1 MQVVILSGGAGKRL
15 WPLSNTSRSKQFLKL
30 LKSPS
35 GEPESMVQRV
45 VRQIRETRLSE
56 EITIAT
62 FESQKDHVISQ
73 FGSSID
79 MITEPS
85 RKGTFPAIALASLYF
100 KTQKRL
106 PEDEVIAVIPCDVYA
121 HDVYFES
128 IKLMAEKVRNDV
140 ADIYLMGVK
149 PKSPSPFF
157 GYIIPKKDTTAQV
170 EFIEKP
176 DRSLAQKLIE
186 DGAYWNAGVFVFK
199 LKFIEKFLQEH
210 HYQLDFAKFVS
221 QYDKL
226 PKSSFDTTV
235 IERTRRVGFLLYEG
249 EWHDLGNW
257 DALTQ
262 QIPQAVLGN
271 VVQQNCKNTYII
283 NELNIPL
290 ICHGTQE
297 LIVAASPDG
306 ILVADKSTSVGI
318 KDSVASLNARPMY
331 EERRWGTYKVIDN
344 IEFADGFCA
353 LTKQLTLNPG
363 CSISYQRHTFRDEIW
378 TFIDGEGTIVIDD
391 EIKTVHRGDVIVI
404 NRGQKHAL
412 KARTSLTFIEV
423 QKGSNLVEEDIERFD
438 YNWNTQT

>member
-45 VRQIRETRLSE
+45 VRQIHETRLSE

-106 PEDEVIAVIPCDVYA
+106 PEDEMIAVIPCDVYTRDA
-121 HDVYFES
+121 YFEC
-128 IKLMAEKVRNDV
+128 IKLMAEKVRKDV

-157 GYIIPKKDTTAQV
+157 GYIIPKKDSTDQV

-176 DRSLAQKLIE
+176 DRFLAQKFIE
-186 DGAYWNAGVFVFK
+186 GGAYWNAGVFVFK

-235 IERTRRVGFLLYEG
+235 IEHTRRVGFLPYEG

-283 NELNIPL
+283 NELNIP
-290 ICHGTQE
+290 
-297 LIVAASPDG
+297 
-306 ILVADKSTSVGI
+306 
-318 KDSVASLNARPMY
+318 
-331 EERRWGTYKVIDN
+331 
-344 IEFADGFCA
+344 
-353 LTKQLTLNPG
+353 
-363 CSISYQRHTFRDEIW
+363 
-378 TFIDGEGTIVIDD
+378 
-391 EIKTVHRGDVIVI
+391 
-404 NRGQKHAL
+404 
-412 KARTSLTFIEV
+412 
-423 QKGSNLVEEDIERFD
+423 
-438 YNWNTQT
+438 